1 MKNRLSQRAR
11 LWNLLWVVGAF
22 FLLFLPIVIFLIFS
36 FNNAP
41 FPSPWRGWTLR
52 WYRELFSSTE
62 IWHAL
67 TNSLIISFSA
77 VFLSVIMGVFLV
89 FLAMQGGR
97 IRFILS
103 HFYANLVLPEI
114 VLAVGLLA
122 LFTALGMPLGMPT
135 LIIAHTVLGLGYV
148 VPLVHARYEELDY
161 RLTEAA
167 LDLGATPLRV
177 FSTVTLPLL
186 QPTLMASAIMVFIVS
201 FDDFVFAYFCSGSS
215 FQTLPI
221 YILSMLRTGVS
232 PVVNALS
239 TVLLIFCSL
248 LIVVYSSFKTKIRM
262 F

>member
-1 MKNRLSQRAR
+1 MKSFQSQRAR
-11 LWNLLWVVGAF
+11 LWNLIWVIVAF
-22 FLLFLPIVIFLIFS
+22 TILFVPIVVFLVFS

-41 FPSPWRGWTLR
+41 FPSPWSGWTLK
-52 WYRELFSSTE
+52 WYRELFSSIE
-62 IWHAL
+62 IWQAL
-67 TNSLIISFSA
+67 TNSLVISFSA
-77 VFLSVIMGVFLV
+77 VVLSVVMGVFLV

-122 LFTALGMPLGMPT
+122 LFTTVGVPLGMTT

-186 QPTLMASAIMVFIVS
+186 RPTLMAAAILVFIVS
-201 FDDFVFAYFCSGSS
+201 FDDFVFAYFCAGSS

-248 LIVVYSSFKTKIRM
+248 LIVVYSSFKTKMRM